1 VRRVEDAGALSVGWR
16 EAETDTH
23 QDHVVAHVLG
33 ATVSGYF
40 AAEEALHLLLDI
52 GFYWVVY
59 LDAGMT
65 LLLESLALREL
76 QLSDEER
83 ARLATDADAL
93 RLGDAQSLTVMRAA
107 PAGCRVEAVEFYE
120 SDARRKLIVRGEAS
134 SLEVV
139 ADAGTREFNVREL

>member
-1 VRRVEDAGALSVGWR
+1 VRRAEDEEAMSDEWR
-16 EAETDTH
+16 QSETTPH
-23 QDHVVAHVLG
+23 QDHVVAHVVG
-33 ATVSGYF
+33 ATVVGYF

-76 QLSDEER
+76 QLTDE
-83 ARLATDADAL
+83 ARTQLAVDADAL
-93 RLGDAQSLTVMRAA
+93 RRGDAQSLTTMRAV

-134 SLEVV
+134 SLEVL
-139 ADAGTREFNVREL
+139 ADAETREFIVSEL

>member
-1 VRRVEDAGALSVGWR
+1 MSDEWR
-16 EAETDTH
+16 ESETTTH

-33 ATVSGYF
+33 ATVVGYF

-52 GFYWVVY
+52 GFYWVIY

-76 QLSDEER
+76 QLNDE
-83 ARLATDADAL
+83 ARTQLAEDSDAL
-93 RLGDAQSLTVMRAA
+93 RRGDAQSLTIMRAV

-120 SDARRKLIVRGEAS
+120 SDARRRLVVRGEAS
-134 SLEVV
+134 SLEVL
-139 ADAGTREFNVREL
+139 ADAETREFIVREL

>member
-1 VRRVEDAGALSVGWR
+1 MSDEWR
-16 EAETDTH
+16 EAETTTH
-23 QDHVVAHVLG
+23 QDHVVAHVIG
-33 ATVSGYF
+33 ATVLGHF

-76 QLSDEER
+76 QLTGEER
-83 ARLATDADAL
+83 AQLSADADAL
-93 RLGDAQSLTVMRAA
+93 RRGEAQGLAAMRAA

-120 SDARRKLIVRGEAS
+120 SGARRRLVVRGEAA
-134 SLEVV
+134 SLEVLV
-139 ADAGTREFNVREL
+139 DAETREFVVREP

>member
-1 VRRVEDAGALSVGWR
+1 MSRAGDAGAAGVGWQ
-16 EAETDTH
+16 EAETTTH
-23 QDHVVAHVLG
+23 QDHVVAHVIG

-40 AAEEALHLLLDI
+40 AAEEALYLLLDI

-76 QLSDEER
+76 QLTEEER
-83 ARLATDADAL
+83 ARLAEEADAL
-93 RLGDAQSLTVMRAA
+93 RQGDASSLSSMRAA
-107 PAGCRVEAVEFYE
+107 PAGCRVESVEFYE
-120 SDARRKLIVRGEAS
+120 SGARCRLLVRGESA

-139 ADAGTREFNVREL
+139 ADAVTREFTVREL

>member
-1 VRRVEDAGALSVGWR
+1 MSDEWR
-16 EAETDTH
+16 EARTTTH
-23 QDHVVAHVLG
+23 QDHVVAHVVG
-33 ATVSGYF
+33 ATVVGYF

-76 QLSDEER
+76 PLTGEAR
-83 ARLATDADAL
+83 ARFVEDADAL
-93 RLGDAQSLTVMRAA
+93 RRGGDSPRLTSMRAA

-120 SDARRKLIVRGEAS
+120 NGARGRLIVRGEEV
-134 SLEVV
+134 SLDVV
-139 ADAGTREFNVREL
+139 TDAETREFTVREL

>member
-1 VRRVEDAGALSVGWR
+1 MSDEWR
-16 EAETDTH
+16 EAETTTH

-33 ATVSGYF
+33 ATVVGYF

-76 QLSDEER
+76 QLTDEER
-83 ARLATDADAL
+83 TQLSADADAL
-93 RLGDAQSLTVMRAA
+93 RRCDAPSPAVMRAA
-107 PAGCRVEAVEFYE
+107 PAGCRVEAVEFE
-120 SDARRKLIVRGEAS
+120 ECGARRRLIVRGEAS

-139 ADAGTREFNVREL
+139 ADAETREFVVREL

>member
-1 VRRVEDAGALSVGWR
+1 MSDEWR
-16 EAETDTH
+16 ESETTTH
-23 QDHVVAHVLG
+23 QDHVVAHVVG
-33 ATVSGYF
+33 ATVVGYF
-40 AAEEALHLLLDI
+40 TAEEALHLLLDI

-76 QLSDEER
+76 QLTDEAR
-83 ARLATDADAL
+83 AQLVEDSDAL
-93 RLGDAQSLTVMRAA
+93 RRGDAQSLTIMRAV

-120 SDARRKLIVRGEAS
+120 SESRRRLVVRGEAS

-139 ADAGTREFNVREL
+139 ADAETREFIVREL